1 MTLLIVPVFLVLLI
15 LLIFYIF
22 DLHLSIKTTSNIGET
37 NNDSLATE
45 NDTSEETSEET
56 DDELVDT
63 STGFG
68 TDISG
73 FDINDISGINI
84 DDLSQ
89 FSRDDLMAIV
99 TTMVNTEVNI
109 NPTESEITEPE
120 EPISDLEEIIRNF
133 KNSYNDHSHSI
144 NRDSSGIRLPLFSR
158 GSRFSN
164 IAACYEPGV
173 NEGNPAGMPSNAIE
187 CATNN
192 VNDWEKCSEACINN
206 PGCWAFVTYDP
217 TKGRVD
223 DLGGE
228 EAATYKAW
236 LCMGDPQNLEEV
248 LDGREAEGDNYVFPE
263 GVRGVG
269 TGDNQYNMY
278 NSFAK
283 SGYDVWIPNSK
294 FNMSNTN
301 NQYNNSSETE
311 EVVNDDSGETDE

>member
-158 GSRFSN
+158 GSRFKN
-164 IAACYEPGV
+164 IAACYSLARD
-173 NEGNPAGMPSNAIE
+173 EGNAAGMPDTAQE

-217 TKGRVD
+217 GD
-223 DLGGE
+223 
-228 EAATYKAW
+228 EAGADMGTYKAW
-236 LCMGDPQNLEEV
+236 LCMDNQQNLEEV
-248 LDGREAEGDNYVFPE
+248 LDSRNADPDNYDFPD
-263 GVRGVG
+263 GMRGIAVG
-269 TGDNQYNMY
+269 EDQYNMY

>member
-158 GSRFSN
+158 GYRFSN
-164 IAACYEPGV
+164 IAACYAPADD
-173 NEGNPAGMPSNAIE
+173 EGNAAGMPPTAQV

-217 TKGRVD
+217 GD
-223 DLGGE
+223 
-228 EAATYKAW
+228 EAAENMGTYKAW
-236 LCMGDPQNLEEV
+236 LCMDDPQNLEEV
-248 LDGREAEGDNYVFPE
+248 LDSRDADRDRYVFPDGMRGIRE
-263 GVRGVG
+263 GEA
-269 TGDNQYNMY
+269 QYNMY